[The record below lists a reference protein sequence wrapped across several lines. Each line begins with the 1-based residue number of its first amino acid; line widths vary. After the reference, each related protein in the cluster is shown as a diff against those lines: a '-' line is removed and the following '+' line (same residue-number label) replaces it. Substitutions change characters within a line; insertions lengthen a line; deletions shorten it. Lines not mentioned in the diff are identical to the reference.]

1 MQPAKRPRTEMGGY
15 CISPQQAADM
25 QKNGPGY
32 LKMLVSNVTAGIL
45 IGKGGQSLKELEA
58 ATGCNVKL
66 SSANHFYPGSGHR
79 VVCVAGK
86 EEAVESVI
94 ATVVE
99 ATLEA
104 ERHVAQK
111 EQREVDDRV
120 TLQIALPFSAC
131 GLVIG
136 KGGSVQKEIADKTGI
151 AVKITPKGENVV
163 PNERVASLVG
173 NSRGVLAAG
182 VEVFRLSLGD
192 ASLARHLETP
202 SGSSMMAGGMG
213 GGGGGGMGGMGGGM
227 GNGGMGGAE
236 QWQSSTRWDQRN
248 DWTAAPPPTAAPM
261 AAYKGAGKGGM
272 PGGGMSA
279 VSASTCQIYFEVT
292 DMEAAHII
300 GKGGN
305 FLQSVCVETGAKV
318 VLSKRGEQIP
328 GVSARLVTVTGPV
341 QSVHRAHIRVL
352 ERAAEM
358 TLNA

>member
-1 MQPAKRPRTEMGGY
+1 MGGY
-15 CISPQQAADM
+15 CISPQQAAEM

-45 IGKGGQSLKELEA
+45 IGKGGQSLKDLEA

-86 EEAVESVI
+86 EEAVESVL

-136 KGGSVQKEIADKTGI
+136 KGGSIQKEIVDKTGI

-163 PNERVASLVG
+163 PHERVASLVG
-173 NSRGVLAAG
+173 ASRAVLAAG

-202 SGSSMMAGGMG
+202 SGSSMMGGGMG
-213 GGGGGGMGGMGGGM
+213 GGGMGGSMGGNMGGGM
-227 GNGGMGGAE
+227 GNGAMGGGMGGAE
-236 QWQSSTRWDQRN
+236 QWQSSNRWDQRN
-248 DWTAAPPPTAAPM
+248 DWTATPPPTAAPV
-261 AAYKGAGKGGM
+261 AAFKGAGKGGM
-272 PGGGMSA
+272 PGGG
-279 VSASTCQIYFEVT
+279 VSTVSTSTCQIYFEVS